1 MQKRFKHVSLN
12 LSWMNLPNLLTLSRI
27 PLMLVVIAFLY
38 PPPGSSLPWLRT
50 SALVI
55 FLFAAL
61 TDWLDGWLAR
71 KFGQVS
77 EFGKFMDALSDKVLT
92 LGMFISLLALDEIA
106 RWALFPI
113 LLILSREFL
122 ITGLRLVAAGRGKTL
137 AAEKVGKLKTV
148 IQLTCICLFLGKMAV
163 ENDFTGIFSPEFQDN
178 LTQLL
183 LFGGR
188 ITLIAATIITV
199 LSGILYLAKYWRFFI
214 EENE

>member
-1 MQKRFKHVSLN
+1 
-12 LSWMNLPNLLTLSRI
+12 MNLPNLLTLSRI
-27 PLMLVVIAFLY
+27 PLMLVVIALLY
-38 PPPGSSLPWLRT
+38 PTSETYMPWLRT
-50 SALVI
+50 GALVV

-92 LGMFISLLALDEIA
+92 LGMFIGLLVLDEIA

-137 AAEKVGKLKTV
+137 AAEKIGKLKTV
-148 IQLTCICLFLGKMAV
+148 IQLTCICLFLGKIAV
-163 ENDFTGIFSPEFQDN
+163 EDDFTGIFSPELQEN
-178 LTQLL
+178 LISFLL
-183 LFGGR
+183 LSGQ

-199 LSGILYLAKYWRFFI
+199 LSGIIYLSKYWRFFI
-214 EENE
+214 EEDT

>member
-1 MQKRFKHVSLN
+1 
-12 LSWMNLPNLLTLSRI
+12 MNLPNLLTLSRI
-27 PLMLVVIAFLY
+27 PLMLVVIALLY
-38 PPPGSSLPWLRT
+38 PTSETSMPWLRT
-50 SALVI
+50 GALVV

-92 LGMFISLLALDEIA
+92 LGMFIGLLVLDEIA

-122 ITGLRLVAAGRGKTL
+122 ITGLRLAAAGRGKTL
-137 AAEKVGKLKTV
+137 AAEKIGKLKTV
-148 IQLTCICLFLGKMAV
+148 IQLTCICLFLGKIAV
-163 ENDFTGIFSPEFQDN
+163 EDDFTGIFSAELQEN
-178 LTQLL
+178 LISFLL
-183 LFGGR
+183 LSGQ

-199 LSGILYLAKYWRFFI
+199 LSGIIYLSKYWRFFI
-214 EENE
+214 EEDT

>member
-1 MQKRFKHVSLN
+1 
-12 LSWMNLPNLLTLSRI
+12 MNLPNLLTLSRI
-27 PLMLVVIAFLY
+27 PLMLVVIALLY
-38 PPPGSSLPWLRT
+38 PESETSLPWIRT
-50 SALVI
+50 GALLV

-106 RWALFPI
+106 RWALFPV

-148 IQLTCICLFLGKMAV
+148 IQLTCICLFLGKIAV
-163 ENDFTGIFSPEFQDN
+163 EDDFTGIFSPSVQEN
-178 LTQLL
+178 LINMLL
-183 LFGGR
+183 LSGR
-188 ITLIAATIITV
+188 VTLIAATVITV
-199 LSGILYLAKYWRFFI
+199 LSGIIYLSKYWRFFI

>member
-1 MQKRFKHVSLN
+1 
-12 LSWMNLPNLLTLSRI
+12 MNLPNLLTLSRI
-27 PLMLVVIAFLY
+27 PLMLVVIALLY
-38 PPPGSSLPWLRT
+38 PEPETSLRWMKT
-50 SALVI
+50 GALLV

-106 RWALFPI
+106 RWALFPV

-122 ITGLRLVAAGRGKTL
+122 ITGLRLVAAGRGRTL

-148 IQLTCICLFLGKMAV
+148 IQLTCICLFLGKIAV
-163 ENDFTGIFSPEFQDN
+163 EDDFTGIFSLHIQEN
-178 LTQLL
+178 LIHILL
-183 LFGGR
+183 LSGR
-188 ITLIAATIITV
+188 ITLIAATFITV
-199 LSGILYLAKYWRFFI
+199 LSGIIYLSKYWRFFI
-214 EENE
+214 EGDE

>member
-1 MQKRFKHVSLN
+1 
-12 LSWMNLPNLLTLSRI
+12 MNLPNLLTLSRI
-27 PLMLVVIAFLY
+27 PLMLVVIALLY
-38 PPPGSSLPWLRT
+38 PTSETSMPWLRT
-50 SALVI
+50 GALVV

-92 LGMFISLLALDEIA
+92 LGMFIGLLVLDEIA

-137 AAEKVGKLKTV
+137 AAEKIGKLKTV
-148 IQLTCICLFLGKMAV
+148 IQLTCICLFLGKIAV
-163 ENDFTGIFSPEFQDN
+163 EDDFTGIFSAELQEN
-178 LTQLL
+178 LISFLL
-183 LFGGR
+183 LSGQ

-199 LSGILYLAKYWRFFI
+199 LSGIIYLSKYWRFFI
-214 EENE
+214 EEDT

>member
-1 MQKRFKHVSLN
+1 
-12 LSWMNLPNLLTLSRI
+12 MNLPNLLTLSRI
-27 PLMLVVIAFLY
+27 PLMLVVIALLY
-38 PPPGSSLPWLRT
+38 PTSDTSMPWLRT
-50 SALVI
+50 GALVV

-92 LGMFISLLALDEIA
+92 LGMFIGLLVLDEIA

-137 AAEKVGKLKTV
+137 AAEKIGKLKTV
-148 IQLTCICLFLGKMAV
+148 IQLTCICLFLGKIAV
-163 ENDFTGIFSPEFQDN
+163 EDDFTGIFSPELQEN
-178 LTQLL
+178 LISFLL
-183 LFGGR
+183 LSGQ

-199 LSGILYLAKYWRFFI
+199 LSGIIYLSKYWRFFI
-214 EENE
+214 EEDT

>member
-1 MQKRFKHVSLN
+1 
-12 LSWMNLPNLLTLSRI
+12 
-27 PLMLVVIAFLY
+27 MLIVIALLY
-38 PPPGSSLPWLRT
+38 PTSESSLPWLKT
-50 SALVI
+50 AALIV

-92 LGMFISLLALDEIA
+92 MGMFISFLALDEIE

-122 ITGLRLVAAGRGKTL
+122 ITGLRLVAAGQGKTL

-148 IQLTCICLFLGKMAV
+148 IQLTCICLFLGKIAT
-163 ENDFTGIFSPEFQDN
+163 EHDFTGIISTEFQVT
-178 LTQLL
+178 LVQWLL
-183 LFGGR
+183 LGGR

-199 LSGILYLAKYWRFFI
+199 FSGILYLSKYWRFFI
-214 EENE
+214 EEND

>member
-1 MQKRFKHVSLN
+1 
-12 LSWMNLPNLLTLSRI
+12 MNLPNLLTLSRI
-27 PLMLVVIAFLY
+27 PLMLVVIALLY
-38 PPPGSSLPWLRT
+38 PTSETYMPWLRT
-50 SALVI
+50 GALVV

-92 LGMFISLLALDEIA
+92 LGMFIGLLVLDEIA

-137 AAEKVGKLKTV
+137 AAEKIGKLKTV
-148 IQLTCICLFLGKMAV
+148 IQLTCICLFLGKIAV
-163 ENDFTGIFSPEFQDN
+163 EDDFTGIFAPELQESLVSF
-178 LTQLL
+178 LL
-183 LFGGR
+183 LSGR
-188 ITLIAATIITV
+188 ITLVAATVITV
-199 LSGILYLAKYWRFFI
+199 LSGIIYLSKYWRFFI
-214 EENE
+214 EEDN